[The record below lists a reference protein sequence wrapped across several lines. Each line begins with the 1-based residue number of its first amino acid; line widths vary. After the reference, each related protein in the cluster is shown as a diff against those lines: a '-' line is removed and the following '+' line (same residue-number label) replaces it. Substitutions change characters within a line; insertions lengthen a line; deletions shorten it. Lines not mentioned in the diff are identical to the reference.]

1 MKTLFLVI
9 IFLFNFLVFSQKLII
24 HAFER
29 QEMISFSKTTLDSV
43 FKTPDIL
50 SGVDTN
56 YVKYIID
63 LNNETSTYF
72 VEDIKVSELPIRVV
86 NFGNGLLKINIVEGG
101 FDYGLVINTNY
112 DNERVTWFWF
122 DDFTTTIKVF
132 NNFIIEKPS

>member
-1 MKTLFLVI
+1 M
-9 IFLFNFLVFSQKLII
+9 
-24 HAFER
+24 
-29 QEMISFSKTTLDSV
+29 MSFSKTSIDSV
-43 FKTPDIL
+43 LNKPDL
-50 SGVDTN
+50 SYDIDSN

-63 LNNETSTYF
+63 LNNETSTYIIKG
-72 VEDIKVSELPIRVV
+72 VKVSELPIRVV